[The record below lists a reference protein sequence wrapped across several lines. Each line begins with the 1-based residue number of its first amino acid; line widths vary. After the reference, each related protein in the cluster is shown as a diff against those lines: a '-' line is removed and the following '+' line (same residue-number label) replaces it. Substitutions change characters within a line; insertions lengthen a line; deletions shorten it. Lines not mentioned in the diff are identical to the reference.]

1 MAQRISANA
10 LQALTDGLATIVW
23 YKNDLRS
30 YLVAATGDATL
41 VASLDWTYKRRAA
54 DEIVQRMA
62 SDQDRYREM
71 LIRLMVD
78 VAALDDFPKLR
89 GIEDSEKKIAEAKAA
104 VTELRRYTQPYEAE
118 LLEQEKARERIAE
131 AQATAAEKRSFEDR
145 LAALKRGYEEL
156 VVMDDPQARGRAL
169 EPLLRDLFALFDL
182 DPRAAFVLHGEQIDG
197 SFSLGETHFLLEAK
211 WQKEAVDR
219 AALSVFKDKVQG
231 KIENT
236 LGLFISV
243 NGFHES
249 AVEHHSGHGAQMLL
263 MSGGDLYLVL
273 DGRVDLVELLRRKLR
288 HASQTGEVL
297 LEASEIL

>member
-10 LQALTDGLATIVW
+10 LQALTDGLATMVW

-30 YLVAATGDATL
+30 YLVAATGDPTL

-71 LIRLMVD
+71 LVRLMVD

-89 GIEDSEKKIAEAKAA
+89 GTEDSEKKIAEAKAA
-104 VTELRRYTQPYEAE
+104 VTELRKYTKPYEAE
-118 LLEQEKARERIAE
+118 LLEQEKARERIADVR
-131 AQATAAEKRSFEDR
+131 AKAAGKRSFEDR
-145 LAALKRGYEEL
+145 LATLMKGYGEL
-156 VVMDDPQARGRAL
+156 VVTEDPQARGRAL
-169 EPLLRDLFALFDL
+169 ESLLRDLFALFDL
-182 DPRAAFVLHGEQIDG
+182 DPRAAFVLYGEQIDG
-197 SFSLGETHFLLEAK
+197 SFTLGETHFLLEAK
-211 WQKEAVDR
+211 WTKEATDR
-219 AALSVFKDKVQG
+219 AALSIFKDKVQG

-236 LGLFISV
+236 LGLFVSI

-249 AVEHHSGHGAQMLL
+249 AVKHHSGQGAQMLL

-273 DGRVDLVELLRRKLR
+273 DGRIDLAELLRRKLR
-288 HASQTGEVL
+288 HASQTGEIL
-297 LEASEIL
+297 LEASEVL

>member
-30 YLVAATGDATL
+30 YLVAATGDPTL

-54 DEIVQRMA
+54 DEVVQRMA
-62 SDQDRYREM
+62 SDQERYREM

-89 GIEDSEKKIAEAKAA
+89 GIEDSDKKLAEAKAA
-104 VTELRRYTQPYEAE
+104 VAELRKYTKPYEAE

-131 AQATAAEKRSFEDR
+131 ARAEGEEKRSFKDR
-145 LAALKRGYEEL
+145 LAVLMKRYGEL

-182 DPRAAFVLHGEQIDG
+182 DPRAAFVLRGEQIDG

-211 WQKEAVDR
+211 WTQDPANRAV
-219 AALSVFKDKVQG
+219 LSIFKDKVQG

-236 LGLFISV
+236 LGLLVSI
-243 NGFHES
+243 NGFQES
-249 AVEHHSGHGAQMLL
+249 AVEHHSGPGAQMLL
-263 MSGGDLYLVL
+263 MTGSDLYLVL
-273 DGRVDLVELLRRKLR
+273 DGRVDLAELLRRKLR
-288 HASQTGEVL
+288 HASQTGEIL

>member
-23 YKNDLRS
+23 YKTDLRS
-30 YLVAATGDATL
+30 YLVAATGDPTL

-54 DEIVQRMA
+54 DEVVQRMA
-62 SDQDRYREM
+62 SEQERYREM

-89 GIEDSEKKIAEAKAA
+89 GIEDSAKKIADAKAA
-104 VTELRRYTQPYEAE
+104 VAELRKYTKPYEAE

-131 AQATAAEKRSFEDR
+131 VRAAAEQKRSFEDR
-145 LAALKRGYEEL
+145 LATLKNRYGEL
-156 VVMDDPQARGRAL
+156 VDMDDPQARGRAL

-182 DPRAAFVLHGEQIDG
+182 DPKAAFVLRGEQIDG

-211 WQKEAVDR
+211 WTQEAADR
-219 AALSVFKDKVQG
+219 GALSIFKDKVQG

-236 LGLFISV
+236 LGLFISI
-243 NGFHES
+243 NGFHKT
-249 AVEHHSGHGAQMLL
+249 AVEHHSGQGAQMLL
-263 MSGGDLYLVL
+263 MTGGDLYLAL
-273 DGRVDLVELLRRKLR
+273 DGRVDLADLLRRKLR
-288 HASQTGEVL
+288 HASQTGEIL
-297 LEASEIL
+297 LEASEVL

>member
-10 LQALTDGLATIVW
+10 LQALTDGLAKIVW

-30 YLVAATGDATL
+30 YLVAATGDPTL

-89 GIEDSEKKIAEAKAA
+89 GIEDHEKKIAEAKAA
-104 VTELRRYTQPYEAE
+104 VTELRKYTKPYEAE

-131 AQATAAEKRSFEDR
+131 VRATAAEKRDFEDR
-145 LAALKRGYEEL
+145 LAALMKRYGEL
-156 VVMDDPQARGRAL
+156 VAMDDQQARGRSL
-169 EPLLRDLFALFDL
+169 ESLLRDLFALFDL
-182 DPRAAFVLHGEQIDG
+182 DPRAAFTLYGEQIDG
-197 SFSLGETHFLLEAK
+197 SFTLGETHFLLEAK
-211 WQKEAVDR
+211 WTKEATDR
-219 AALSVFKDKVQG
+219 GALSIFKDKVQG

-236 LGLFISV
+236 LGLFVSI
-243 NGFHES
+243 NGFYES
-249 AVEHHSGHGAQMLL
+249 AVKHHSGQGAQMLL

-273 DGRVDLVELLRRKLR
+273 DGRIDLDELLRRKLR
-288 HASQTGEVL
+288 HASQTGEIL
-297 LEASEIL
+297 LEASEVL

>member
-71 LIRLMVD
+71 LIRLMAD

-89 GIEDSEKKIAEAKAA
+89 GTDDSEKKIAEAKAA
-104 VTELRRYTQPYEAE
+104 VAELRKYTKPYEAD
-118 LLEQEKARERIAE
+118 LLEQEKARERIADE
-131 AQATAAEKRSFEDR
+131 RAKSAEKRSFADR
-145 LAALKRGYEEL
+145 LAALMKVYEEL
-156 VVMDDPQARGRAL
+156 VVTEDHQARGRAL
-169 EPLLRDLFALFDL
+169 ESLLRDLFALFDL
-182 DPRAAFVLHGEQIDG
+182 DPRAAFILYGEQIDG
-197 SFSLGETHFLLEAK
+197 SFTLGETHFLLEAK
-211 WQKEAVDR
+211 WTKEATDR
-219 AALSVFKDKVQG
+219 AALSIFKDKVQG

-236 LGLFISV
+236 LGLFVSI

-249 AVEHHSGHGAQMLL
+249 AVKHHSGQGAQMLL

-273 DGRVDLVELLRRKLR
+273 DGRIDLAELLRRKLR
-288 HASQTGEVL
+288 HASQTGEIL
-297 LEASEIL
+297 LEASKIL